1 MLPPDGA
8 AALTIALANEH
19 DRAVVVTTTATASR
33 FLPVRY

>member
-8 AALTIALANEH
+8 AELTIALANEH
-19 DRAVVVTTTATASR
+19 DRAVVVTRTVTGSR